1 MRVLFLYN
9 EVESLGIQYLSA
21 ALRRAGHTTGLV
33 FDPRLFDFFR
43 HEYNSRLL
51 ARLCSFESQ
60 LLARVEEF
68 RPDVVAFSMLTANAD
83 WCMKYAAEIGRRLPG
98 VVRVAG
104 GYHATAS
111 AQAVLETGT
120 IDWIVRGEAE
130 DSFVELVNSLA
141 DGAVDTS
148 IPNLAWREPAARGT
162 GSTASTG
169 STGST
174 GSTAS
179 PDAAGRVYREN
190 PLRPYEPDLDR
201 YGRPDKDLFLQIG
214 VPFDTGHMVEWRRG
228 CPWGCTFCSNNYYRR
243 EYYGDRKD
251 WMYTKDFV
259 RSQSVDKVLEEL
271 REIKARHNPRIMRV
285 NDDDICC
292 DEPWLKELA
301 ERMTDAERIPF
312 KCFAIPNN
320 INERTIVY
328 LKQIGCAQIQMGVQS
343 LNADIRKL
351 IGRPNSEAQIA
362 RAIDLARKHG
372 IGLFVDQ
379 IFGLPSETEADCA
392 YMERFYRAHP
402 PDVVSVYWLDIWA
415 GADILQQSV
424 NAGTISQEMADT
436 ISRVAESG
444 DISTMR
450 RYHKGFAKPY
460 AARLEVRNFFH
471 PVLANFLN
479 DTGLWRIPSWLGWFR
494 AARVWYAF
502 TKAWNLSRWPA
513 PHQGYDMSWARFPR
527 FFLRFM
533 KMRAASVFTRRTLLP
548 LAQLPP
554 LGLPYEQRPR
564 RGATGRAAG
573 PPREATSARTSQAT
587 SEATL
592 AAMSGETAP
601 SRSLL

>member
-1 MRVLFLYN
+1 VRVLFLYN

-51 ARLCSFESQ
+51 ARLCSFEAQ
-60 LLARVEEF
+60 ALERVEEF

-83 WCMKYAAEIGRRLPG
+83 WCMRYAREIGRRWPG

-111 AQAVLETGT
+111 SRAVLETGT

-130 DSFVELVNSLA
+130 ESLVELVDNLA
-141 DGAVDTS
+141 AGAVDS
-148 IPNLAWREPAARGT
+148 GIPNLAWMDRSAPGD
-162 GSTASTG
+162 
-169 STGST
+169 
-174 GSTAS
+174 
-179 PDAAGRVYREN
+179 PVYREN
-190 PLRPYEPDLDR
+190 PLRPYESDLDR
-201 YGRPDKDLFLQIG
+201 YGRPDKDLFHQVG
-214 VPFDTGHMVEWRRG
+214 APFTTGHMVEWRRG
-228 CPWGCTFCSNNYYRR
+228 CPWGCTFCGNNYYRR
-243 EYYGDRKD
+243 QYYPDRKD
-251 WMYTKDFV
+251 WMYTKEFV
-259 RSQSVDKVLEEL
+259 RSQSVDFALAEL
-271 REIKARHNPRIMRV
+271 RDIKARYNPRILRV

-301 ERMTDAERIPF
+301 EKMTDAERIPF

-320 INERTIVY
+320 INERTIRY

-343 LNADIRKL
+343 LNAETRRL

-362 RAIDLARKHG
+362 RAIDLAREHG

-379 IFGLPSETEADCA
+379 IFGLPGETEEDCRV
-392 YMERFYRAHP
+392 MERFYRQHP

-415 GADILQQSV
+415 GADILQQAV
-424 NAGTISQEMADT
+424 NAGTLSQEQADH

-444 DISTMR
+444 DIATVR
-450 RYHKGFAKPY
+450 RYHNAFAKPY
-460 AARLEVRNFFH
+460 AARLEVRNYFH
-471 PVLANFLN
+471 PRLANFLN

-502 TKAWNLSRWPA
+502 TRAWNLRRWPA

-533 KMRAASVFTRRTLLP
+533 GMRVASAVTGRTLLP
-548 LAQLPP
+548 LSELPP
-554 LGLPYEQRPR
+554 LGEPHERRVPR
-564 RGATGRAAG
+564 DRA
-573 PPREATSARTSQAT
+573 R
-587 SEATL
+587 
-592 AAMSGETAP
+592 ETAATATTAV
-601 SRSLL
+601 SSVSSAA